1 MHEQDRAILLL
12 ILVLSHHCSAQI
24 QGCSSQLLFQCF
36 SPQLLLLPATCLVS
50 EWTLWSQCSC
60 VSGAGS
66 RFRTRSVVP
75 SGGGIAN
82 CGGPSSFTCRT
93 GGFSCTNGAVSCSD
107 GSQPLQIDQNSWGSC
122 DNHRETQP
130 CFLSQCSHGKQFIL
144 CFLLQMNRDPVG
156 SKNCF

>member
-1 MHEQDRAILLL
+1 MSRT
-12 ILVLSHHCSAQI
+12 VRFSCSYWCSATNALRKFKVVLVSF
-24 QGCSSQLLFQCF
+24 CSNVFPSI
-36 SPQLLLLPATCLVS
+36 LLLPATCLVS

-82 CGGPSSFTCRT
+82 CGGPSFTCRT
-93 GGFSCTNGAVSCSD
+93 VGFSCTNGAVSCSD